1 MFQKTLFTF
10 VGPFKTYKCSS
21 MKTNFNRLC
30 IWMACLF
37 GCAQASATI
46 PPAVVEATIEKLA
59 AQDEAQQPMI
69 ARGVRQVA
77 NLWQPADGDV
87 QQFQDFCLA
96 NYFVNPEEKEQV
108 FLKISD
114 YLEGINGNFNA
125 MTLRLQ
131 RHFSLDTGPLHRV
144 DELFAAFSPS
154 SHLTDDLY
162 AAKIAFIV
170 ALNFPQLTLAEKEAL
185 GSNRKAWAY
194 ARMGDLYTR
203 RIPADVQQHVA
214 GVLSDVELYIANYNI
229 YMGCLR
235 NDRGEALFSA
245 DMRLLSH
252 WNLRDE
258 IKADYALGK
267 QGLEKQQMIYRVM
280 EHIIA
285 QDIPAPVVNSDSY
298 LWNPFSNSY
307 SKEGAEQPAQ
317 PETAMRY
324 QKLLDC
330 FHAQQR
336 IDAYAHNT
344 YIDRKFNE
352 EMEIAVDDAE
362 RLFDSFLSAPELKEI
377 GKLVRKRLGRK
388 LQPFDIWYDG
398 FKSRSTLDENE
409 LTKMTRSRYPNAEAL
424 DRDLPEILKCLGFSP
439 ERAEY
444 IADKIS
450 VDAARGSG
458 HAWPATMK
466 GQHSRLRTRI
476 APEGMDYKGYN
487 IAIHEFGHNVEE
499 TISLYDVDYY
509 LLSGVPNT
517 AFTEALAFVFQH
529 RDLQVLGMEKENPD
543 QERMDVLDRAWGLYE
558 ICGVSML
565 DISVWKWMYAHP
577 TCTAEEL
584 RDAVVSLSKEIWNR
598 YYAPVYGVKD
608 ATLLAIY
615 SHMISYPLYL
625 SAYAFGHIIQFQI
638 EDYLKGRSFADEVS
652 RIYSQ
657 GRLTPNVWIRQA
669 TGSDLTADA
678 LLAAVCL
685 ILI

>member
-1 MFQKTLFTF
+1 
-10 VGPFKTYKCSS
+10 

-46 PPAVVEATIEKLA
+46 PPAVVEVTIEKLSA
-59 AQDEAQQPMI
+59 RDEAQQPMM

-77 NLWQPADGDV
+77 DLWQPADGDA

-96 NYFVNPEEKEQV
+96 NYFVNPQEKEQV
-108 FLKISD
+108 FLKIGD

-185 GSNRKAWAY
+185 G
-194 ARMGDLYTR
+194 
-203 RIPADVQQHVA
+203 
-214 GVLSDVELYIANYNI
+214 
-229 YMGCLR
+229 
-235 NDRGEALFSA
+235 NDRSEALFPA

-267 QGLEKQQMIYRVM
+267 QGLEKQQIIYRVM

-307 SKEGAEQPAQ
+307 SKEGAEQPAR

-352 EMEIAVDDAE
+352 EMEIAVVA
-362 RLFDSFLSAPELKEI
+362 
-377 GKLVRKRLGRK
+377 
-388 LQPFDIWYDG
+388 
-398 FKSRSTLDENE
+398 
-409 LTKMTRSRYPNAEAL
+409 
-424 DRDLPEILKCLGFSP
+424 
-439 ERAEY
+439 
-444 IADKIS
+444 
-450 VDAARGSG
+450 
-458 HAWPATMK
+458 
-466 GQHSRLRTRI
+466 
-476 APEGMDYKGYN
+476 
-487 IAIHEFGHNVEE
+487 
-499 TISLYDVDYY
+499 
-509 LLSGVPNT
+509 
-517 AFTEALAFVFQH
+517 
-529 RDLQVLGMEKENPD
+529 
-543 QERMDVLDRAWGLYE
+543 
-558 ICGVSML
+558 
-565 DISVWKWMYAHP
+565 
-577 TCTAEEL
+577 
-584 RDAVVSLSKEIWNR
+584 LSKEI
-598 YYAPVYGVKD
+598 
-608 ATLLAIY
+608 
-615 SHMISYPLYL
+615 
-625 SAYAFGHIIQFQI
+625 
-638 EDYLKGRSFADEVS
+638 
-652 RIYSQ
+652 
-657 GRLTPNVWIRQA
+657 
-669 TGSDLTADA
+669 
-678 LLAAVCL
+678 
-685 ILI
+685 

>member
-1 MFQKTLFTF
+1 
-10 VGPFKTYKCSS
+10 

-30 IWMACLF
+30 IWMACLL

-46 PPAVVEATIEKLA
+46 PPAVVEATIEQLTA
-59 AQDEAQQPMI
+59 LDEAQRPMI

-77 NLWQPADGDV
+77 DLWQPADGDA
-87 QQFQDFCLA
+87 QQFQAFCLA
-96 NYFVNPEEKEQV
+96 NYFANPAEKEQV
-108 FLKISD
+108 FLKLSD

-170 ALNFPQLTLAEKEAL
+170 ALNFPQLSLAEKEAL
-185 GSNRKAWAY
+185 GNDRKAWAY

-203 RIPADVQQHVA
+203 RIPAYVQQQMA
-214 GVLSDVELYIANYNI
+214 GVLSDAELYIANYNI

-235 NDRGEALFSA
+235 NDRGEALFPA

-267 QGLEKQQMIYRVM
+267 QGLVKQQMIYRVM
-280 EHIIA
+280 ERIIA

-298 LWNPFSNSY
+298 LWNPFTNSY
-307 SKEGAEQPAQ
+307 TKHGAEQPAQ
-317 PETAMRY
+317 PETAVRY
-324 QKLLDC
+324 QKMLDC

-336 IDAYAHNT
+336 IDGYAHNT

-352 EMEIAVDDAE
+352 EMEIAVEDAE
-362 RLFDSFLSAPELKEI
+362 RLFDSFLSAPELKEV

-409 LTKMTRSRYPNAEAL
+409 LTRMTRSRYPNAEAL

-439 ERAEY
+439 ERAQY

-529 RDLQVLGMEKENPD
+529 RDLQVLGMEQANLE

-565 DISVWKWMYAHP
+565 DIAVWKWMYAHP
-577 TCTAEEL
+577 ECKAEEL
-584 RDAVVSLSKEIWNR
+584 RDAVVALSKEIWNR

-638 EDYLKGRSFADEVS
+638 EDYLKGRNFADEVS

-678 LLAAVCL
+678 LLAAVREAL
-685 ILI
+685 K